1 MKMASIISV
10 FTALSLGGAALL
22 PAQAG
27 NVRAPKGVPQQAT
40 PPKKGPIQIDPKLP
54 KYKKITQL
62 RGELSSI
69 GSDTLNN
76 LMTLWAEGFS
86 KLYPGIKIQIEGKG
100 SSTAPPAL
108 IAGAA
113 QLGPMSRMMKSKEL
127 DKFEKKFGY
136 KPTRIPVAIDALSVY
151 LNKDNP
157 LTKLTLPQVDAI
169 FSKTRRGGFPKDI
182 SKWGQLGLTG
192 PWASRKIRIYGRNSI
207 SGTYGY
213 FKKKALY
220 KGDFKDSVKEQPG
233 SASVVRSVGE
243 DLYGIGYSG
252 IGYRTSDVKLLKLAK
267 KRGKSYYAPNPKNI
281 YAGKYPLARFLFIYV
296 NKAPNKPLQP
306 LISEFLKYVLSK
318 EGQKVVLKDGYLPL
332 PASIAAKAL
341 APIMPTRKRSEG
353 RF

>member
-1 MKMASIISV
+1 MNLAAYIGLI
-10 FTALSLGGAALL
+10 SLGGASLL
-22 PAQAG
+22 TAQAG
-27 NVRAPKGVPQQAT
+27 TVPAQGT
-40 PPKKGPIQIDPKLP
+40 RTKVNPPRKGPIQVDPKLP
-54 KYKKITQL
+54 NYKKTSGIH
-62 RGELSSI
+62 GELSSI

-86 KLYPGIKIQIEGKG
+86 KLYPGVKIQIEGKG

-127 DKFEKKFGY
+127 DRFEKKFGY

-151 LNKDNP
+151 INKDNP
-157 LTKLTLPQVDAI
+157 LEKLTLQQVDAI
-169 FSKTRRGGFPKDI
+169 FSKTRRGGYPKDI
-182 SKWGQLGLTG
+182 TRWGQLGLGG
-192 PWASRKIRIYGRNSI
+192 PWANRMIRVYGRNSI

-213 FKKKALY
+213 FKKRALF

-252 IGYRTSDVKLLKLAK
+252 IGYRTSDVKLLALAK
-267 KRGKSYYAPNPKNI
+267 KKGKPFYAPTPKNI
-281 YAGKYPLARFLFIYV
+281 YAGKYPLARFLFIYL

-306 LISEFLKYVLSK
+306 LVAEFLKFVLSK

-332 PASIAAKAL
+332 PAPIAAKAL
-341 APIMPTRKRSEG
+341 KPANL
-353 RF
+353 

>member
-1 MKMASIISV
+1 MKSAFLFAAIFM
-10 FTALSLGGAALL
+10 GGLPLLCGQGKPVSPIQTKTPKAA
-22 PAQAG
+22 
-27 NVRAPKGVPQQAT
+27 KT
-40 PPKKGPIQIDPKLP
+40 KKGPIQVDPKLP
-54 KYKKITQL
+54 LYKKVSGIH
-62 RGELSSI
+62 GELSSI

-86 KLYPGIKIQIEGKG
+86 KLYPVVKIQIEGKG

-113 QLGPMSRMMKSKEL
+113 QMGPMSRMMKSKEL

-151 LNKDNP
+151 INKDNP
-157 LTKLTLPQVDAI
+157 LKRLTLQQVDAI
-169 FSKTRRGGFPKDI
+169 FSKTRRGGYPKDI
-182 SKWGQLGLTG
+182 SKWGQVGLTG
-192 PWASRKIRIYGRNSI
+192 PWANRMIRVYGRNSI

-213 FKKKALY
+213 FKKKALF
-220 KGDFKDSVKEQPG
+220 KGDYKDSVKEQPG

-243 DLYGIGYSG
+243 DRYGIGYSG
-252 IGYRTSDVKLLKLAK
+252 IGYRTSDVKLLELSK
-267 KRGKSYYAPNPKNI
+267 KPGKPFFAPSPKNI

-306 LISEFLKYVLSK
+306 IIAEFLKFVLSK

-341 APIMPTRKRSEG
+341 KPAKL
-353 RF
+353 